1 MKLLTENNTLSG
13 LKIGFGITG
22 SFCTISK
29 ILPVI
34 EELAANGAD
43 VLPIIS
49 KTVAETDTRFGKA
62 DDLKRML
69 EGITGKKPLR
79 EITEVEPIG
88 PKGLIDVMVAAPCT
102 GNSIAKI
109 ANGISDTPVTL
120 AVKSHLRNN
129 RPVVI
134 AVSTNDGLSGN
145 IKNIGALLTRKNIY
159 IVPFGQDDSASKE
172 NSLVSDFGLIALTI
186 TSALIGAQL
195 QPLLI

>member
-1 MKLLTENNTLSG
+1 MTENNTLSG

>member
-1 MKLLTENNTLSG
+1 MTENNTLSG

-34 EELAANGAD
+34 EELAANGAE

-69 EGITGKKPLR
+69 EGITGKRPLCG
-79 EITEVEPIG
+79 ITEVEPIG

-172 NSLVSDFGLIALTI
+172 NSLVSDFGLIAPTI

>member
-1 MKLLTENNTLSG
+1 MIENNTLSG

-34 EELAANGAD
+34 EALVSDGAD

-102 GNSIAKI
+102 GSSIAKI

-145 IKNIGALLTRKNIY
+145 IRNIGTLLTRKNIY

-172 NSLVSDFGLIALTI
+172 NSLVSDFSLIGPTI
-186 TSALIGAQL
+186 TSALSGAQL

>member
-1 MKLLTENNTLSG
+1 MTENDILNG
-13 LKIGFGITG
+13 LKVGFGITG

-29 ILPVI
+29 TLPVI
-34 EELAANGAD
+34 EELTKQGAD
-43 VLPIIS
+43 VLPILS
-49 KTVAETDTRFGKA
+49 KTVAETDTRFGKS
-62 DDLKRML
+62 DDLKQCL
-69 EGITGKKPLR
+69 TEITGKKPMLDL
-79 EITEVEPIG
+79 TQVEPLG
-88 PKGLIDVMVAAPCT
+88 PKALADILVVAPCT

-145 IKNIGALLTRKNIY
+145 IRNIGTLLSRKNIY
-159 IVPFGQDDSASKE
+159 IVPFNQDDSVNKE
-172 NSLVSDFGLIALTI
+172 NSLVSDFNLIENTI
-186 TSALIGAQL
+186 KSAMTGAQL

>member
-1 MKLLTENNTLSG
+1 MNDINTLSG
-13 LKIGFGITG
+13 LRIGFGITG
-22 SFCTISK
+22 SFCTISR

-34 EELAANGAD
+34 EGLVANGAD
-43 VLPIIS
+43 VLPVLS
-49 KTVAETDTRFGKA
+49 KNAAETDTRFGKA

-69 EGITGKKPLR
+69 EGITGKKPMCA
-79 EITEVEPIG
+79 ITEVEPIG
-88 PKGLIDVMVAAPCT
+88 PKGLIDILVVAPCT

-109 ANGISDTPVTL
+109 AGGISDTPVTL

-145 IKNIGALLTRKNIY
+145 IKNIGTLLTRKNIY
-159 IVPFGQDDSASKE
+159 IVPFGQDDSAKKE
-172 NSLVSDFGLIALTI
+172 NSLLSDFD
-186 TSALIGAQL
+186 LIGPAIISAMNGSQL

>member
-1 MKLLTENNTLSG
+1 MTENNTLSG

-34 EELAANGAD
+34 EELAENGAN

-102 GNSIAKI
+102 GSSIAKI

-145 IKNIGALLTRKNIY
+145 IRNIGTLLTRKNIY

-172 NSLVSDFGLIALTI
+172 NSLVSDFSLIGPTI
-186 TSALIGAQL
+186 TSALSGAQL

>member
-1 MKLLTENNTLSG
+1 MIENNTLSG

-34 EELAANGAD
+34 DALVSDGAD

-102 GNSIAKI
+102 GSSIAKI

-145 IKNIGALLTRKNIY
+145 IRNIGTLLTRKNIY

-172 NSLVSDFGLIALTI
+172 NSLVSDFSLIGPTI
-186 TSALIGAQL
+186 TSALSGAQL

>member
-1 MKLLTENNTLSG
+1 MTENNTLSG

-172 NSLVSDFGLIALTI
+172 NSLVSDFGLIAPTI
-186 TSALIGAQL
+186 TSALKGAQL